1 MPAAV
6 LVVDHGQHGGAD
18 KLQDLTRMAQERN
31 AKLKKYE
38 EKKELDDQIKTL
50 KIALK
55 EDHVAEDVKRDFY
68 LKLLKSCIMETQEE
82 LVSISQE
89 KQILEHIAVMRRNS
103 GGGEEGRMHPP
114 KGPRPKPLKPII
126 ITRDAAQKAVYGLG
140 YPSMP
145 TVTVAEFYEQRVA
158 EGIFPDAERMKE
170 INKNSLMNRVY
181 QDNEAELDK
190 EAEEKVNGVSFCLVF
205 EILFM
210 MIINRK
216 CWSSK
221 KMRSTWPGSVP
232 RMSSRMIIVAVTAI
246 DTTAAKRIANNRT

>member
-6 LVVDHGQHGGAD
+6 LVVDHGQHGGPD

-190 EAEEKVNGVSFCLVF
+190 EAEEKVNG
-205 EILFM
+205 
-210 MIINRK
+210 
-216 CWSSK
+216 
-221 KMRSTWPGSVP
+221 GSVWLKVEV
-232 RMSSRMIIVAVTAI
+232 S
-246 DTTAAKRIANNRT
+246 